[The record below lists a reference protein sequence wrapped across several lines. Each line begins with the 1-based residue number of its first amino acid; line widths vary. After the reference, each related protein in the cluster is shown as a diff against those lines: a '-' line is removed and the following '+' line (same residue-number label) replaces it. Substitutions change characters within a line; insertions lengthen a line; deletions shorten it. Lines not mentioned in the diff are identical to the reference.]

1 MAVEAK
7 NRYLNVR
14 VPVEFPSEKV
24 VPREGRAAWLEKWG
38 IPPPRIR
45 FMTKAAVKD
54 WAAAGCEISA
64 SGHVSELSEVAMEQ
78 ICWEARAV
86 LKQGYEPQ
94 HLEGLNTGVSI
105 AIPQDRVVVA
115 LHKAADILAD
125 RRKSA
130 TEHRQLSDEASARAT
145 EFAKTCGDE
154 GLAMIVAEGYDV
166 RMAVLSYLVMAFTD
180 HCGIGPV
187 RTSTKA
193 GDFEERNSPTP
204 RALSMRAELQ
214 AAVVTFEWPDFVHVH
229 VDRVSR
235 TRLQDGSFLTV
246 IPIVF
251 SIYGIQ
257 PMRVAWNADAD
268 RAAA

>member
-1 MAVEAK
+1 MTVEAK
-7 NRYLNVR
+7 NAYLNVR
-14 VPVEFPSEKV
+14 VPVEFSSEKV
-24 VPREGRAAWLEKWG
+24 VPREDRAAWLEKWG
-38 IPPPRIR
+38 IPSQRIR
-45 FMTKAAVKD
+45 FMTQAPVKD
-54 WAAAGCEISA
+54 WANAGCEISA

-78 ICWEARAV
+78 ICWEARTV

-94 HLEGLNTGVSI
+94 RTPFCAGVSVP
-105 AIPQDRVVVA
+105 IPQDRVVIA
-115 LHKAADILAD
+115 LHRAADILTD
-125 RRKSA
+125 RKKSA
-130 TEHRQLSDEASARAT
+130 TKHRQLSDEAAGKAA
-145 EFAKTCGDE
+145 EFATACGNE

-187 RTSTKA
+187 KTSTKA
-193 GDFEERNSPTP
+193 DDFEERNSPTP

-214 AAVVTFEWPDFVHVH
+214 AAVVTFEWPDFVNVH
-229 VDRVSR
+229 VGRVSR

-257 PMRVAWNADAD
+257 PMRVGWNADAD
-268 RAAA
+268 RATA